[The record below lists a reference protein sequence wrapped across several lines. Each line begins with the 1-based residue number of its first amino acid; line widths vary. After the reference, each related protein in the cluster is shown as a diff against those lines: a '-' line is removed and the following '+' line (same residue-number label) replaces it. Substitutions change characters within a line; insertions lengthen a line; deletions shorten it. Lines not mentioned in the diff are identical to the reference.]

1 MSAEKILDVEANK
14 FPPLE
19 ISQKSNKVISGRV
32 DINVLLDRARKVKNK
47 ETRTNFVFFGLI
59 VSLILV
65 VGMIL
70 SF

>member
-1 MSAEKILDVEANK
+1 MSAEKNLGIEINNPLPLKTFQNKVE
-14 FPPLE
+14 
-19 ISQKSNKVISGRV
+19 VISGRV

>member
-1 MSAEKILDVEANK
+1 MSAEKILDVEENK

-32 DINVLLDRARKVKNK
+32 DINVLLDRARKVKAKENK
-47 ETRTNFVFFGLI
+47 TNLVFLGLTLC
-59 VSLILV
+59 LIFM
-65 VGMIL
+65 VGIIL